1 MKTKAFMG
9 IMLLVAAMI
18 FSASGTC
25 FAQETK
31 IIDPTLSGTTRL
43 FYGPVFSWINA
54 PRHSTNSGASA
65 YGIIGDPFA
74 DFGGNYYTS
83 ATPFAVARHIL
94 DAGLQM
100 NTVWAD
106 DSLAVHFT
114 GVTPTSCPVML
125 SGETNAFVVSVRAG
139 WAVPGVGAPDLV
151 ANFTGQNTTAP
162 PMSGVTLLLIDGQT
176 MTANWVRGIP
186 EYAAAVSGPKWA
198 EQGRNPPYYPT
209 QLTVWT
215 PNENLDATG
224 ATIYGTSM
232 ADLFA
237 ASSGASVWSFTN
249 WGALAASGTGT
260 TAWPFAATSYYGT
273 GSGVVNA
280 NTGNAGGRP
289 SWSRVD
295 GFIGSP
301 VISGE
306 SVFYVGY
313 ASSPGLGISGLEPGL
328 NGAGI
333 TLYQLDKDDL
343 GGGVINAA
351 RIQEDFVAKAYSHRF
366 MPTPVASGGSIFVVG
381 YEGGV
386 TVYNDENLA
395 WGNTGGSDSTAGYLG
410 QLLLPA
416 NTFSGVTASPVVLE
430 TGEND
435 PYIIMC
441 GSSAV
446 TCWNISDGLA
456 SIPTQRRWWYDFA
469 AHIGVN
475 SQIWGTPAVADG
487 YVFVPVAD
495 FVGSDG
501 AVYAFD
507 IDATP
512 DLANGE
518 LQWAEQ
524 YNLNSEAVA
533 SPILIDRQLW
543 AFSFGTAAAN
553 NARVTQWD
561 VGNLI
566 SDDYSANYYWT
577 QFKFDAAKTGDGTL
591 IDDDDDY
598 VEGSS
603 GCFLSTIR

>member
-1 MKTKAFMG
+1 MG
-9 IMLLVAAMI
+9 IMLLVAAII
-18 FSASGTC
+18 FSAGGTC
-25 FAQETK
+25 LAQDTK
-31 IIDPTLSGTTRL
+31 IVDPTLSGTTRL
-43 FYGPVFSWINA
+43 FYGPVFSWAAADNQRGIG
-54 PRHSTNSGASA
+54 SGASC

-74 DFGGNYYTS
+74 DFTLNYYTA
-83 ATPFAVARHIL
+83 ATPFVVARDIL
-94 DAGLQM
+94 DAGLNM
-100 NTVWAD
+100 NLVWAD
-106 DSLAVHFT
+106 DSLAVNLT
-114 GVTPTSCPVML
+114 GTTPISCPVLL
-125 SGETNAFVVSVRAG
+125 SGETSAFVVAVQAGRAN
-139 WAVPGVGAPDLV
+139 PLSPNFDEV
-151 ANFTGQNTTAP
+151 ANFTGQNQTTPAT
-162 PMSGVTLLLIDGQT
+162 SGVTLMLIDGQT

-186 EYAAAVSGPKWA
+186 EYPVAGGFFPNVRG
-198 EQGRNPPYYPT
+198 ETGVNPPYFPT

-215 PNENLDATG
+215 PNETLDATG
-224 ATIYGTSM
+224 ATIYGTSG
-232 ADLFA
+232 AGLINRI
-237 ASSGASVWSFTN
+237 SGASVWSFTN
-249 WGALAASGTGT
+249 WGALAANGTGT
-260 TAWPFAATSYYGT
+260 TTWPGLFNGASYNFT
-273 GSGVVNA
+273 GSNQVIAVN
-280 NTGNAGGRP
+280 GGGTA
-289 SWSRVD
+289 SVAAIE
-295 GFIGSP
+295 GFVGSP

-306 SVFYVGY
+306 SIFYIGY
-313 ASSPGLGISGLEPGL
+313 ASSAGIGWGGVEGG

-333 TLYQLDKDDL
+333 TLYQLDKDAL
-343 GGGVINAA
+343 GPVGATEGGVINAA
-351 RIQEDFVAKAYSHRF
+351 PIQEDFVARAYSHRY

-386 TVYNDENLA
+386 TVYDTQDLV
-395 WGNTGGSDSTAGYLG
+395 WGGNRTAGYLG

-416 NTFSGVTASPVVLE
+416 NTFSGVTASPVVLQ
-430 TGEND
+430 TGQND

-441 GSSAV
+441 GTSAV

-456 SIPTQRRWWYDFA
+456 SVPTQRRWWYDFA

-561 VGNLI
+561 VSNLI
-566 SDDYSANYYWT
+566 SDDYSAQNYWT
-577 QFKFDAAKTGDGTL
+577 QFKFDAAKTGDGTK

-603 GCFLSTIR
+603 GCFLSIVR